1 MAESQRR
8 RGAFVAALVI
18 GLGLIAAPAVFQM
31 FTRAPGGGEML
42 NDFAPYMTSDV
53 IGGFSDDLALI
64 DSAITDVSPA
74 VGEVPADVRTAYFAD
89 LADKWPGIYDDMGGM
104 LTTMDANLDNFSAV
118 RSLPPFPLFPWFFVF
133 PGLFAVGIAVW
144 GLRRGNAGPARALI
158 ALGLGL
164 VLAPVI
170 FQMFT
175 RAPKGADMIDDFR
188 SLMTTERVQTMQGY
202 FLTIGAGEGN
212 LRNDIV
218 PVLEGSDLTQNV
230 SDFSTQWPRISNDMA
245 PMIGAMGDNVSN
257 YLGVDALPPFDL
269 FPWFF
274 VAPGVL
280 LIVLGSVHSRRRSP
294 VSLETVSSTSVPTD
308 AVPTIKG
315 ES

>member
-8 RGAFVAALVI
+8 RGAFVATLVI

-42 NDFAPYMTSDV
+42 NDFALYMTSDV

-118 RSLPPFPLFPWFFVF
+118 RSLPPFPLFPWFFVL

-144 GLRRGNAGPARALI
+144 GIRRGSAGPARALI
-158 ALGLGL
+158 ALGVGL

-218 PVLEGSDLTQNV
+218 PVLEGSALTQYV

-280 LIVLGSVHSRRRSP
+280 LIVLGATNSRRRSP